1 MAELVLMICLMP
13 NMTGC
18 TEKAVPDATASDVV
32 TCLKSA
38 GDKVIEWQKA
48 NTNYAVIGWRC
59 EKKGTSA
66 ATRG

>member
-18 TEKAVPDATASDVV
+18 TEKAVPEATADNVV
-32 TCLKSA
+32 ACLKSA

-48 NTNYAVIGWRC
+48 NTQYAVIGWRC
-59 EKKGTSA
+59 EVKGTSP
-66 ATRG
+66 ATR